1 MGNSLMDSFFGA
13 GNSTTSPQ
21 GGPSWVMSH
30 ASDLLG
36 LGSSLAPFPMS
47 LGFDAAQAGMQG
59 SFNPYFGGQQGKIGS
74 GFGSQLGY
82 WSNPFNLAAQFGDM
96 FGGNSNPGGL
106 SADPSGGYGVAPLS
120 SNMSGFNADSF
131 QGHLTGNSLLDGVN
145 FSGMQGP
152 SMDYSY
158 GAQPAGERTFSDP
171 GLMGQNTAGPRNYYG
186 SLQPSSVQ
194 QYGDTSGEGA
204 GGSFGGGG
212 VGKLGWSNVTQHS
225 K

>member
-96 FGGNSNPGGL
+96 FGGNSHPGGL
-106 SADPSGGYGVAPLS
+106 SENPQGGYGVAPTMS
-120 SNMSGFNADSF
+120 SMDPQNMDMSQIQN
-131 QGHLTGNSLLDGVN
+131 NSLL
-145 FSGMQGP
+145 QGP
-152 SMDYSY
+152 SLAYSY
-158 GAQPAGERTFSDP
+158 P
-171 GLMGQNTAGPRNYYG
+171 GMGNSAPNW
-186 SLQPSSVQ
+186 
-194 QYGDTSGEGA
+194 D
-204 GGSFGGGG
+204 FGGATLASNGMGSPNTLPNGG
-212 VGKLGWSNVTQHS
+212 GL
-225 K
+225 